1 MERRAGSTRV
11 DRLVV
16 APHADDE
23 VFGCGGVLAK
33 YPEHSAVVIVAGAD
47 EDRRLE
53 AKMAREV
60 LGYRETHFLD
70 LPDGSVGTD
79 MHALVGRLDE
89 VLNVSRP
96 LELYLPYPSM
106 HQDHIATYE
115 AGMRAARLSMTPGH
129 WFPPTVLVYD
139 VAAYDVDLYPF
150 HLEWNVFEPLSE
162 EAIDLKVAAI
172 EAYLSR
178 GVTGP
183 HPANGIKQAAHAIG
197 SARQLHWAEQFALV
211 RTVRGPNVAV
221 RQHRSGGSAIQRSA
235 AQRGAVR

>member
-1 MERRAGSTRV
+1 MTDHAHDRRAGSRRV

-23 VFGCGGVLAK
+23 SFGCGGVLAK
-33 YPEHSAVVIVAGAD
+33 YPEHSAVVVVAAAD

-53 AKMAREV
+53 CKRAQEV

-70 LPDGSVGTD
+70 LVDGAVGND
-79 MHALVGRLDE
+79 MHRLVGLLDD
-89 VLNVSRP
+89 VLNISRP

-106 HQDHIATYE
+106 HQDHVATYE

-139 VAAYDVDLYPF
+139 VAAYDVDLYPTN
-150 HLEWNVFEPLSE
+150 LQWNVFEPLAE
-162 EAIDLKVAAI
+162 DAIDLKV
-172 EAYLSR
+172 EAVRSYMSQQ
-178 GVTGP
+178 VAGP
-183 HPANGIKQAAHAIG
+183 HPANGIKQTAHAIG

-211 RTVRGPNVAV
+211 RTVRGPDVAV
-221 RQHRSGGSAIQRSA
+221 RQHRSDGSVLR
-235 AQRGAVR
+235 RGAVR